1 MQPHFRPE
9 LHLLGDETEMDS
21 GIPITRLRKLGP
33 VDEQAGGYR
42 IFSQDET
49 PQYLHT
55 NEQLRTVQKGEV
67 IVALIPKRV
76 VPFEESQQ
84 PTIIS
89 TNYVIIKPSE
99 RLDAKFLAWWFN
111 ESEEARRQID
121 VGAQGS
127 ALTRLSM
134 GIIEDLKITLP
145 SIKRQRL
152 IGEIYERQTALTELS
167 ARRSELFRESS
178 NALLEKAYK
187 EN

>member
-1 MQPHFRPE
+1 MQPQLRYEPYV
-9 LHLLGDETEMDS
+9 LGGETEMDS

-49 PQYLHT
+49 TQYLHT
-55 NEQLRTVQKGEV
+55 EEQLRTVQKGEV

-76 VPFEESQQ
+76 VPFEEVEQ

-89 TNYVIIKPSE
+89 TNYVIITPGK

-134 GIIEDLKITLP
+134 GIIEGLKITLP
-145 SIKRQRL
+145 SISRQKL
-152 IGEIYERQTALTELS
+152 IGEMYERQTALTELA
-167 ARRSELFRESS
+167 ARRSELFRLSS

-187 EN
+187 ER